1 MTRHKNRRF
10 WDRIAQRYAA
20 RPLKDVPAYDAMLA
34 ATSAH
39 LRATDRVLELGC
51 GTGGTAIHLA
61 PKVAQWV
68 ATDFSGEMVRIA
80 QSKPG
85 ADGVTFKM
93 ADARHA
99 LEDGPFDA
107 ICAFNLLH
115 LVEDM
120 PELLARIHSS
130 LRPDGLLICRTWCFA
145 DVKLWVRA
153 LFVVLRVFGMF
164 PVATSL
170 SVGQLRQALADAGF
184 EIVEQRIF
192 GAYAQNPFIV
202 ARKAGGR
209 RDLPQIQDIL
219 STTDS
224 RSMN

>member
-34 ATSAH
+34 ATAAH

-85 ADGVTFKM
+85 AEGVSFEI

-120 PELLARIHSS
+120 PELLARIHAS
-130 LRPDGLLICRTWCFA
+130 LPPHGLLICKTWCFA
-145 DVKLWVRA
+145 DVNLWLRA
-153 LFVVLRVFGMF
+153 LFAVLRVFGMF

-170 SVGQLRQALADAGF
+170 SVGQLRTALENAGF

-192 GAYAQNPFIV
+192 GAYAQNPYIV
-202 ARKAGGR
+202 ARKAGCGR
-209 RDLPQIQDIL
+209 DVP
-219 STTDS
+219 
-224 RSMN
+224 